1 MGTFGF
7 LLTQLWGG
15 KKEDLVRFHTKP
27 YLEKKGGG
35 SYRRLDIFRREDD
48 REMITV
54 IIIISLWFFC
64 VCTFLVYVFLPPL
77 CVCVSVVFEP
87 GIFLITKETRKLA
100 SRTRGVVLLGPLG
113 SHPPLR

>member
-54 IIIISLWFFC
+54 IIIISL
-64 VCTFLVYVFLPPL
+64 CTFLVYVFYPFV

-100 SRTRGVVLLGPLG
+100 SQTRGVVLLGPLG